1 MIAEGVCTG
10 RFWMPRHPTR
20 AGGSKSFMDEIRKEA
35 VRLRKEYHYLRKA
48 LKQKPNDRELRKRA
62 EAIQK
67 RYREIQHAAGE
78 PPDDDASAEPIVP
91 VDMSIFEP
99 KPYEVPPAVSLGK
112 APARFGTGA
121 RTVSP
126 RTIWTALMVSILV
139 LAAPFYYFLFFRGM
153 SFYEV
158 PTGSMIPTLQPHD
171 RVVAMSA
178 PEYYRGDIIV
188 VEDPSDPAAFL
199 VKRMV
204 GLPGDIIE
212 VKRGIL
218 FVNDTPIEEPY
229 LHEKMQYILEPI
241 EVAEDEVFLL
251 GDNRNES
258 DDSHIW
264 GHGIPAR
271 KITGRAF
278 YIYHPPERRGTLS
291 SNTAAF
297 AIVPEPTTAQG
308 G

>member
-1 MIAEGVCTG
+1 
-10 RFWMPRHPTR
+10 
-20 AGGSKSFMDEIRKEA
+20 MDDLRDEA
-35 VRLRKEYHYLRKA
+35 IRLRKEYHYLRKA
-48 LKQKPNDRELRKRA
+48 LKQNPNDRALRKRA

-67 RYREIQHAAGE
+67 RYKEIQHAE
-78 PPDDDASAEPIVP
+78 KTRPEDDGPLEAAPIEPI
-91 VDMSIFEP
+91 DMSIFEP
-99 KPYEVPPAVSLGK
+99 KPYEVPPAVSLSKGSGTLGT
-112 APARFGTGA
+112 ARRSTL
-121 RTVSP
+121 SP
-126 RTIWTALMVSILV
+126 KTIWTALMVSILL
-139 LAAPFYYFLFFRGM
+139 LAAPFYYFMFFRGM

-171 RVVAMSA
+171 RVVAMTA
-178 PEYYRGDIIV
+178 EMYYRGDVLV
-188 VEDPSDPAAFL
+188 VEDPNDPAAFL

-229 LHEKMQYILEPI
+229 LREKMQYNLGPI

-258 DDSHIW
+258 DDSHVW

-271 KITGRAF
+271 KVTGRAF
-278 YIYHPPERRGTLS
+278 YIYHPADRRGTLPS
-291 SNTAAF
+291 HTDAF
-297 AIVPEPTTAQG
+297 AIVPDDTTAQG